1 MRKYQL
7 ILSLFCF
14 ALPLFLNAGSSTAVE
29 NYNQGLTLYSQKQYE
44 RALAHFLLAADEDY
58 NSWQSYEMAGY
69 CYFQMM
75 DKGEA
80 LSAFETSLEINPKNA
95 RLVKVYRALKAGAAD
110 LPLRPVAES
119 SRSTSGT

>member
-1 MRKYQL
+1 MKKFEL
-7 ILSLFCF
+7 ILGLFLLS
-14 ALPLFLNAGSSTAVE
+14 LPLTLHAGSSTAVE

-75 DKGEA
+75 DKSEA
-80 LSAFETSLEINPKNA
+80 LAAFETSLEINPKNVK
-95 RLVKVYRALKAGAAD
+95 LVKVYRALKAGAAD

-119 SRSTSGT
+119 NHSTSGT